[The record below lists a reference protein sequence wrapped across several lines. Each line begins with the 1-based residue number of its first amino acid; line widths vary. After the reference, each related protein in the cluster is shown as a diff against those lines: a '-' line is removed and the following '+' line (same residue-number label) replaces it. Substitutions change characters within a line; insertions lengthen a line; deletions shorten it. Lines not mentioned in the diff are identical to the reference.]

1 MQYINH
7 APFVKHTI
15 ANLGCDLAS
24 AGLSDTLPSQITG
37 CKGNLVIAL
46 GMHQELNE
54 LGAQILLY
62 TQP

>member
-37 CKGNLVIAL
+37 CKIAL
-46 GMHQELNE
+46 GMHQELND